1 MEDLV
6 QKVSDMSQVKKYVSE
21 KLDYM
26 KRRKIAQQF
35 AEDYIKNKK

>member
-6 QKVSDMSQVKKYVSE
+6 EKVKDKKKKKKYVSE

-26 KRRKIAQQF
+26 KRRKVAQKL
-35 AEDYIKNKK
+35 AEDYLKK